1 MNRTLV
7 VLTALSVG
15 LSTTMF
21 TGTASAQA
29 AAAPATAPAPVKPE
43 AIPAKIGLIAFQ
55 PAVMA
60 TNEGQRTLADVQKK
74 YDPLKT
80 KLIAEGTEID
90 NLRKQLQAAPATM
103 SDADKAKM
111 AADIDVKEKQ
121 AQLDQESYQNSGTAD
136 MQAAYGK
143 IAEKFE
149 PVMQKW
155 AKDNG
160 FTLILDIGTQQTSN
174 VVWAA
179 DGMEI
184 SQAVVDAYNAQ
195 SGIAPS
201 APAPAP
207 AAARRPPTTPSSG
220 STAPRT
226 TPKPATTPATK

>member
-7 VLTALSVG
+7 VLTALGVG
-15 LSTTMF
+15 LSTTLF

-29 AAAPATAPAPVKPE
+29 AAAPATAPAAVKPE

-55 PAVMA
+55 QAVMA
-60 TNEGQRTLADVQKK
+60 TNEGQRSLAEVTKK
-74 YDPLKT
+74 YDPLKA
-80 KLIAEGTEID
+80 KLVAEGTEID

-149 PVMQKW
+149 PVMQKY
-155 AKDNG
+155 ATDNG
-160 FTLILDIGTQQTSN
+160 FTLILDISSQQSN
-174 VVWAA
+174 IVWSLPQA
-179 DGMEI
+179 EI

-195 SGIAPS
+195 SGVAPS

-207 AAARRPPTTPSSG
+207 AARPRPNTPSSG

-226 TPKPATTPATK
+226 TPKPAAPATK